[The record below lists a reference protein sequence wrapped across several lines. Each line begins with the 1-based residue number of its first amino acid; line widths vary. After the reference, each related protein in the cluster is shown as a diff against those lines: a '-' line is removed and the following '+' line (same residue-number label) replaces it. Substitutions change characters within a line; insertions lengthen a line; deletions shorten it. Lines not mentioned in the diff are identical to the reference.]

1 MNPLFILGVLCLT
14 IGTSSATAVCPGCVS
29 IDEYSFEKVL
39 PRFDVTLL
47 KFDDSYPYG
56 DKHNTFTKVAAD
68 ITDNS
73 NIILGQV
80 GIKYYGEKDN
90 SEFAKKFGI
99 NSKDDLP
106 SLRLFVQGEDEPF
119 VYSKNM
125 PWTETD
131 IKKFIR
137 DHTNIYLG
145 LPGCLE
151 TFDKL
156 AMKFTS
162 SSDKEAILEETEQE
176 AAKLK
181 GDVSSKCFVPT
192 VNYNFRFVT
201 DVTIFFQKEKNTAK
215 IYIKL
220 MKKVIESG
228 ASFVK
233 QENKRLTKILDGKV
247 NEKKKQE
254 LQQRLNILKSL
265 EPKPAKTEL

>member
-1 MNPLFILGVLCLT
+1 MNILFVLGVLCLT
-14 IGTSSATAVCPGCVS
+14 IGVSSATAICKGCVS
-29 IDEYSFEKVL
+29 IDEHSFEKVL
-39 PRFDVTLL
+39 PRFEVTLL

-56 DKHNTFTKVAAD
+56 DKHNTFTEVAAD
-68 ITDNS
+68 IADNS

-90 SEFAKKFGI
+90 SEFAKQFGI
-99 NSKDDLP
+99 HSKEDLP

-125 PWTETD
+125 PWTQDD

-156 AMKFTS
+156 AMKLTT
-162 SSDKEAILEETEQE
+162 SSDKEAILKEAEQE

-181 GDVSSKCFVPT
+181 VE
-192 VNYNFRFVT
+192 
-201 DVTIFFQKEKNTAK
+201 KEKNTAK

-220 MKKVIESG
+220 MKKVIEG
-228 ASFVK
+228 GVSFVT
-233 QENKRLTKILDGKV
+233 QEEKRLTKLLDGKV

-254 LQQRLNILKSL
+254 LQQRLNILRSL